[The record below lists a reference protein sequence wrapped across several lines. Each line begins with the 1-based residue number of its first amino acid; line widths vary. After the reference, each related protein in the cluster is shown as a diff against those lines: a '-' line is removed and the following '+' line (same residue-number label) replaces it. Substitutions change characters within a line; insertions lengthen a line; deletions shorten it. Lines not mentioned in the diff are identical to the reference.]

1 MDTYNIYKYA
11 VPDNIF
17 KKIFQDNVCVAM
29 NYLRKPRRKS
39 IGVNRFNDFEL
50 VHNLFLAITILEDD
64 KHLVIPITII
74 DMNMNFFSDT
84 VIPIQYECE
93 ALVLIDNKYFMWI
106 DHISNYFVKD
116 NKIIGFYCNIPGIC
130 NDTIRASSL
139 PVLSKHE
146 FTYVL
151 SPYKLYETLLKW

>member
-29 NYLRKPRRKS
+29 NYLRTPRRKS

-74 DMNMNFFSDT
+74 DINMNFFSDT
-84 VIPIQYECE
+84 VIPLQYDCE
-93 ALVLIDNKYFMWI
+93 ALVLIDNKYLIWVAQY
-106 DHISNYFVKD
+106 N
-116 NKIIGFYCNIPGIC
+116 
-130 NDTIRASSL
+130 
-139 PVLSKHE
+139 SKCS
-146 FTYVL
+146 YDR
-151 SPYKLYETLLKW
+151 KK